1 MADNPDDVAKRL
13 RSYTNPAILGPF
25 TDALLAS
32 LAAGDSMNE
41 MNLLAAKPQMFLATA
56 TSTFLDRLF
65 AKIGITRPAGVGI
78 DDTLF
83 RQMGIAITANK
94 LVRNIFLEVLE
105 IFYGLDAVRANVLSG
120 TPEGYVLSNGMTLDI
135 LVDNNK
141 QPLTVTFTTADFT
154 DISDA
159 SALEISNVISTT
171 AFNAGYT
178 LTASVFNDNVNNE
191 NFVQLLSGTRGP
203 LSAITVVGGS
213 AQNILNFPQRSTAV
227 PQLGT
232 QFSTSFVGQYV
243 RFTWTA
249 GPSPLLEFVSPG
261 DYVNIYG
268 AQYLSSNQG
277 TFTVQDL
284 QDGPVNSAY
293 FDIINPNFTP
303 QGSVTLTAVGGASGY
318 GLATTTAVAVQAP
331 TGAVRVSGVS
341 TITTASPHG
350 FSAGQT
356 VTVAGVDNTS
366 FNGTFTIVSATT
378 YTFSYDQLGANSQ
391 SGNGQASVSY
401 QIQHITGAVRVSGVS
416 TITLTQNHNLQVG
429 QLITIT
435 GVNDSSFDGTFSI
448 VSVGA
453 NSFTYSQ
460 TASNDLVFFTPTRQT
475 IQNQPRYAS
484 VYEVNPYEVVIFL
497 PATTQ
502 IIKRSLIGAWH
513 VHSGPTDHSFIGSYS
528 FDSTS
533 GFPVTGNQTILTQ
546 DIQQGSIKT
555 VGFGSDTTS
564 FPDSTGY
571 LVFEYGTSNQEGPVK
586 YLGRPSDGS
595 WLLDPSYKFQKTHLA
610 GSSVNLIAGRSPYQ
624 PKTDGTDYQAFVTG
638 TVTGR
643 IAATKL
649 IQSLTASGI
658 FLNVIIVYPEG
669 PGIQNLQGVVYAGD
683 PA

>member
-1 MADNPDDVAKRL
+1 MADDVAKRL
-13 RSYTNPAILGPF
+13 RSYANPAIKGPF
-25 TDALLAS
+25 TTALLAA

-41 MNLLAAKPQMFLATA
+41 ANLLAAKPQMFIATA
-56 TSTFLDRLF
+56 TGTFLDRLF

-105 IFYGLDAVRANVLSG
+105 IFYGVDAVRANVLSG
-120 TPEGYVLSNGMTLDI
+120 TPEGYVLKDGMTLSM
-135 LVDNNK
+135 LVDNDT
-141 QPLTVTFTTADFT
+141 QPLTITFTSQDFT

-159 SALEISNVISTT
+159 SALEVSNAISNA

-178 LTASVFNDNVNNE
+178 VTASVFKDNVTNE
-191 NFVQLLSGTRGP
+191 NFIQLLSGTRGP
-203 LSAITVVGGS
+203 LSSITVVGGS
-213 AQNILNFPQRSTAV
+213 AQNILNFPSRSTAI
-227 PQLGT
+227 PEMGT
-232 QFSTSFVGQYV
+232 QFTTSFVGQYV

-277 TFTVQDL
+277 TFTIQDI

-303 QGSVTLTAVGGASGY
+303 QGAVTLTAVGGASGS

-331 TGAVRVSGVS
+331 SGAVRVSGTS
-341 TITTASPHG
+341 TITTQSPHG

-356 VTVAGVDNTS
+356 VTVEGVDNTS
-366 FNGTFTIVSATT
+366 FNGTFTIISTT
-378 YTFSYDQLGANSQ
+378 AYTFSYAQLGANSQ

-401 QIQHITGAVRVSGVS
+401 TLQPINGAVRVSGTS
-416 TITLTQNHNLQVG
+416 TIALTQNHNLQVG

-435 GVNDSSFDGTFSI
+435 GVNDSSFDGTFTITSI
-448 VSVGA
+448 GS
-453 NSFTYSQ
+453 NTFTYAQ
-460 TASNDLVFFTPTRQT
+460 TASNDLVFFTPVRQT

-513 VHSGPTDHSFIGSYS
+513 VHSGPTDHSFLGSYS
-528 FDSTS
+528 FDSKS
-533 GFPVTGNQTILTQ
+533 GFPVTGNQTTLTQ
-546 DIQQGSIKT
+546 AIEQGSIET
-555 VGFGSDTTS
+555 VGFGSNTTS

-586 YLGRPSDGS
+586 YLGRPSSGS
-595 WLLDPSYKFQKTHLA
+595 WLLDPSYKFQKTHEVGA
-610 GSSVNLIAGRSPYQ
+610 SVNLIAGRSPYQ
-624 PKTDGTDYQAFVTG
+624 PKTDGSDYQAFVTG

-649 IQSLTASGI
+649 IESLTASGI
-658 FLNVIIVYPEG
+658 FLNIIIVYPKG
-669 PGIQNLQGVVYAGD
+669 PGIQNIEEVYSGD
-683 PA
+683 PP

>member
-1 MADNPDDVAKRL
+1 MADNPDDVAYRL
-13 RSYTNPAILGPF
+13 RTYTNPAIKGPF
-25 TDALLAS
+25 ASAMLAA

-56 TSTFLDRLF
+56 TGTFLDRLF

-120 TPEGYVLSNGMTLDI
+120 TPEGYVLTNGMTLTI
-135 LVDNNK
+135 LVDNNT
-141 QPLTVTFTTADFT
+141 QPLTITFSTDDFT

-159 SALEISNVISTT
+159 SALEVSNAISTA

-178 LTASVFNDNVNNE
+178 ITASVFNDNVNNE

-203 LSAITVVGGS
+203 LSAITVIGGS

-227 PQLGT
+227 PEMGT
-232 QFSTSFVGQYV
+232 QFATSFVGQYV
-243 RFTWTA
+243 RFTWVG

-268 AQYLSSNQG
+268 AQYLSPNQG
-277 TFTVQDL
+277 TFTIQDL
-284 QDGPVNSAY
+284 QDGPVNLAY
-293 FDIINPNFTP
+293 FDIINPLFVP
-303 QGSVTLTAVGGASGY
+303 QGTVTLTAVGGASGN

-331 TGAVRVSGVS
+331 TGAVRISGVS

-356 VTVAGVDNTS
+356 VTIEGVDNTS
-366 FNGTFTIVSATT
+366 FNGTFTIISTT
-378 YTFSYDQLGANSQ
+378 TFTFSYDQLGANSQ

-401 QIQHITGAVRVSGVS
+401 KLQPINGAVRVSGVS

-448 VSVGA
+448 TSIGS

-460 TASNDLVFFTPTRQT
+460 TASNDLVFFTPVRET
-475 IQNQPRYAS
+475 IQSQPRYAS

-513 VHSGPTDHSFIGSYS
+513 VHGGPTDHTFLGSYS

-533 GFPVTGNQTILTQ
+533 GFPITGNQTTLTQ
-546 DIQQGSIKT
+546 TIEQGSIQT
-555 VGFGSDTTS
+555 VGFGQDTAS

-571 LVFEYGTSNQEGPVK
+571 LVFEYGSTNQEGPVK
-586 YLGRPSDGS
+586 YIGRPSDGS
-595 WLLDPSYKFQKTHLA
+595 WLLDPSYKFQKTHA
-610 GSSVNLIAGRSPYQ
+610 VGATVNLLAGRSPYQ
-624 PKTDGTDYQAFVTG
+624 PKTDGSDYQAFATG

-643 IAATKL
+643 VAATKL

-658 FLNVIIVYPEG
+658 FLNVIIVYPKG
-669 PGIQNLQGVVYAGD
+669 PGIQNIQGVVYAGD
-683 PA
+683 PP